1 MTSIAEVDQLIAGWQ
16 ERLRLIDTNLLA
28 LEQDSTM
35 VFLQRM
41 VASGTGLDGVTKER
55 AGPAITAFANIPTYR
70 SLLDDVVQKAVKL
83 RGRTTFLL
91 SEKTLAEIVALL
103 SGPSIALE
111 TSSLPL
117 AQRDLLSTAQ
127 TISPDALLREMV
139 RAYEAARDIVTA
151 VGQTWDR
158 RQRDLDTVQKS
169 IADLQ
174 QQAAAQDLSVPELD
188 SLTQELARLG
198 ARMLSDPLGAA
209 DDWSGHLQPRLEAV
223 RSSIGQVQEK
233 RARITAQLGEAQAL
247 IGELADQCAT
257 CERLFEELRIGIA
270 RSQPVLVPVSTG
282 EIDGLRSWLQ
292 TLEGLAISRKWDA
305 LGVGLTRW
313 LEAATAYKTQLAMN
327 AETNGKPLA
336 ERDDLRGLLSARQ
349 AQASMLLGRGIL
361 LPVETREY
369 QARAEALL
377 NEKPADLDE
386 ARSLVAKYD
395 QAVQAAMAHHRS

>member
-1 MTSIAEVDQLIAGWQ
+1 MSRMTSIAEVDQLIAGWQ

-127 TISPDALLREMV
+127 TISPDALLREME

-223 RSSIGQVQEK
+223 RSSIRQVQE
-233 RARITAQLGEAQAL
+233 T
-247 IGELADQCAT
+247 
-257 CERLFEELRIGIA
+257 
-270 RSQPVLVPVSTG
+270 
-282 EIDGLRSWLQ
+282 
-292 TLEGLAISRKWDA
+292 
-305 LGVGLTRW
+305 
-313 LEAATAYKTQLAMN
+313 
-327 AETNGKPLA
+327 
-336 ERDDLRGLLSARQ
+336 
-349 AQASMLLGRGIL
+349 
-361 LPVETREY
+361 
-369 QARAEALL
+369 
-377 NEKPADLDE
+377 
-386 ARSLVAKYD
+386 
-395 QAVQAAMAHHRS
+395 